1 MPVVRA
7 NQVRFHYEYIGS
19 FQEGVPTLVCLHGF
33 TGTLHTFDF
42 LANQLPGVNIL
53 ALDLI
58 GHGQTSVHVLTVHY
72 TMSQV
77 VKDVRAFLEKLGL
90 TECFLFGYSM
100 GGRVALAFATTFPK
114 MVLGLILESS
124 TAGIKEAVL
133 RANRRKQDQKWIHLL
148 REEGLKAFVLQWQEV
163 PLFASQ
169 KALPQTVQL
178 RVYQERMS
186 QNRWGLANSLAH
198 MGTGAQQNYWSQ
210 LAKMEMPLL
219 YLAGEF
225 DAKFCQIGQEMVHL
239 WQNQAQLEVIS
250 GAGHCIH
257 LENPKAVVDNIKK
270 FVENGKSK

>member
-1 MPVVRA
+1 
-7 NQVRFHYEYIGS
+7 
-19 FQEGVPTLVCLHGF
+19 
-33 TGTLHTFDF
+33 
-42 LANQLPGVNIL
+42 
-53 ALDLI
+53 
-58 GHGQTSVHVLTVHY
+58 
-72 TMSQV
+72 
-77 VKDVRAFLEKLGL
+77 
-90 TECFLFGYSM
+90 M

-133 RANRRKQDQKWIHLL
+133 QANRRKQDQKWIHLL
-148 REEGLKAFVLQWQEV
+148 REEGLKDFVQQWQEV

-169 KALPQTVQL
+169 KFLPQAVQK

-250 GAGHCIH
+250 SAGHCIH
-257 LENPKAVVDNIKK
+257 LENPKAVVENIKK
-270 FVENGKSK
+270 FVENGKS

>member
-1 MPVVRA
+1 M
-7 NQVRFHYEYIGS
+7 H
-19 FQEGVPTLVCLHGF
+19 VP
-33 TGTLHTFDF
+33 
-42 LANQLPGVNIL
+42 
-53 ALDLI
+53 
-58 GHGQTSVHVLTVHY
+58 TVHY

-100 GGRVALAFATTFPK
+100 GGRVALAFATTFPE

-169 KALPQTVQL
+169 KALPQAVQL

>member
-1 MPVVRA
+1 MPFVLA
-7 NQVRFHYEYIGS
+7 NQVRFHYEYIG
-19 FQEGVPTLVCLHGF
+19 FYQAGAPTLVCLHGF

-42 LANQLPGVNIL
+42 LDDQLSGVNIL

-58 GHGQTSVHVLTVHY
+58 GHGQTSVHVPTTHY
-72 TMSQV
+72 AMSQV
-77 VKDVRAFLEKLGL
+77 VQDLHTCLEKLGL
-90 TECFLFGYSM
+90 TECFLLGYSM
-100 GGRVALAFATTFPK
+100 GGRVALAFATTFPQ

-239 WQNQAQLEVIS
+239 WQNQAQLEIIS
-250 GAGHCIH
+250 SAGHCIH

-270 FVENGKSK
+270 FVENGKSR

>member
-1 MPVVRA
+1 M
-7 NQVRFHYEYIGS
+7 
-19 FQEGVPTLVCLHGF
+19 PTLVCLHGF

-58 GHGQTSVHVLTVHY
+58 GHGQTSVHVPTVHY

-124 TAGIKEAVL
+124 TAGIKEVVL

-148 REEGLKAFVLQWQEV
+148 REEGLKDFVQQWQEV

-169 KALPQTVQL
+169 KSLPQAVQK

-250 GAGHCIH
+250 SVGHCIH
-257 LENPKAVVDNIKK
+257 LENPKAVVENIKK
-270 FVENGKSK
+270 FVENGKS

>member
-1 MPVVRA
+1 MPVVMA

-19 FQEGVPTLVCLHGF
+19 FHEGAPTLVCLHGF

-42 LANQLPGVNIL
+42 LADQLPGVNVL

-58 GHGQTSVHVLTVHY
+58 GHGQTSVHVSTTHY
-72 TMSQV
+72 AMSQV
-77 VKDVRAFLEKLGL
+77 VIDLHVCLEKLGL

-100 GGRVALAFATTFPK
+100 GGRVALAFAVTFPQR
-114 MVLGLILESS
+114 VLGLILESS

-133 RANRRKQDQKWIHLL
+133 RANRRKQDQKWISLL
-148 REEGLKAFVLQWQEV
+148 REKSLKDFVQQWQEV

-169 KALPQTVQL
+169 KALPQAVQK
-178 RVYQERMS
+178 RVYQERMG
-186 QNRWGLANSLAH
+186 QNRWGLANSLAY
-198 MGTGAQQNYWSQ
+198 MGTGAQMNYWPQ
-210 LAKMEMPLL
+210 LTKMVLPLL

-225 DAKFCQIGQEMVHL
+225 DVKFCQIGQEIVHL
-239 WQNQAQLEVIS
+239 WQNQAQLEIIS

-257 LENPKAVVDNIKK
+257 LENPKVVVENIKK

>member
-42 LANQLPGVNIL
+42 LVDQLPGVNIL

-58 GHGQTSVHVLTVHY
+58 GHGQTSVHVPTVHY

-114 MVLGLILESS
+114 MVLSLILESS

-148 REEGLKAFVLQWQEV
+148 REEGLKDFVQQWQEV

-169 KALPQTVQL
+169 KALPQAVQL

-186 QNRWGLANSLAH
+186 QNRWGLANSLAY
-198 MGTGAQQNYWSQ
+198 MGTGAQMNYWPQ
-210 LAKMEMPLL
+210 LTKMEMPLL

-239 WQNQAQLEVIS
+239 WQNQAQLEIIS